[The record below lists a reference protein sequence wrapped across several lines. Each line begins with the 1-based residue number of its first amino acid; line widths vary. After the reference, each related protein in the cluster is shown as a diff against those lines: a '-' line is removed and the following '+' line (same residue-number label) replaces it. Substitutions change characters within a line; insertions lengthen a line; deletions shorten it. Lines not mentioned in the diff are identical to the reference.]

1 MESASIASGTPSEA
15 REGSKGL
22 KAGALGWVSN
32 LVIGVASTAPGY
44 SLAATLGFIVAVNG
58 MGFHAPAVML
68 VSFVPMLLIAAAY
81 YYMNR
86 ADPDCGTSFTW
97 VTRAMGPRL
106 GWLTG
111 WTIVVADV
119 VVMAALAYIAGVYT
133 FLLFGLDAAAANLLD
148 VSIVAAIWIIV
159 MTWICYIGIELS
171 ARTQYFLLSAEIAAL
186 GIFAAVALA
195 KVYFGDPGGFHVQ
208 ADWFNPFT
216 LHGGGRA
223 LIDGVL
229 LGVFIYWGWD
239 SGVCVNEESKDSANG
254 PGRAAVMSTI
264 LLVLIYVVV
273 ATVGPGLH
281 RHHLPEAPRRRR
293 AQRARWT
300 SVLGSPLDK
309 ILIIAVLTSAS
320 ASTQTTILPTAR
332 TTLSMARF
340 GSIPKIFGRIHPR
353 YLTPDVSTLVMG
365 AVSLVWTLLII
376 NVSQNVLSDS
386 ITGIGFQIAFYYGLT
401 GFACCDLLPQG
412 DLQEPEELHH
422 GRGGAL
428 PRGGDADVHLR
439 QGVPRLQDHE
449 HRREL
454 LGWLPGSGNPGR
466 DRGRGDT
473 RWHRVAGVRQRRL
486 PEVLQA
492 QVGDG
497 RPRSPRGNR
506 QRRSV
511 RDVGLRRNA
520 MSEIVIGYDGSDSSK
535 SALSQAFDFA
545 KALGDS
551 IVIVFGAAPGG
562 YGGGEVPEQ
571 REAVEEFGQK

>member
-1 MESASIASGTPSEA
+1 MESATVAAGGQTHA
-15 REGSKGL
+15 KEGDKGL

-133 FLLFGLDAAAANLLD
+133 FLLFGLNDAAANLLD

-159 MTWICYIGIELS
+159 MTAICYIGIELS
-171 ARTQYFLLSAEIAAL
+171 ARTQYFLLAAEIAAL

-216 LHGGGRA
+216 LHGGVRA
-223 LIDGVL
+223 LTDGVL

-273 ATVGPGLH
+273 ATAAQAYTGTTFLKHHGDDVLSALGGP
-281 RHHLPEAPRRRR
+281 
-293 AQRARWT
+293 
-300 SVLGSPLDK
+300 VLGSPLDK

-401 GFACCDLLPQG
+401 GFACCIYYRKEIFKSLKNFIMVGVAPFL
-412 DLQEPEELHH
+412 
-422 GRGGAL
+422 GGAML
-428 PRGGDADVHLR
+428 TFIFVKAFLDYKTTSTDVNYSGGFLGVGTPVAIGVGGILAGIVLLVFANVAYPKFFKRKWETADP
-439 QGVPRLQDHE
+439 GVLE
-449 HRREL
+449 
-454 LGWLPGSGNPGR
+454 G
-466 DRGRGDT
+466 T
-473 RWHRVAGVRQRRL
+473 VK
-486 PEVLQA
+486 PEA
-492 QVGDG
+492 
-497 RPRSPRGNR
+497 
-506 QRRSV
+506 SV
-511 RDVGLRRNA
+511 
-520 MSEIVIGYDGSDSSK
+520 MSD
-535 SALSQAFDFA
+535 
-545 KALGDS
+545 
-551 IVIVFGAAPGG
+551 
-562 YGGGEVPEQ
+562 
-571 REAVEEFGQK
+571 